1 MLKIWHKLSAIA
13 LVSIIAIAVILFFF
27 IKEQG
32 RKLDFSTKELYG
44 VEYIDK
50 AGVVQ
55 KRLIDFR
62 GMVFAYS
69 KLGVG
74 RKSKI
79 SKVISEIDVL
89 LYDLEVVDS
98 NYGDKLNTS
107 AKIKGVKK
115 NWENV
120 KNVFSA
126 DPRETVLHVDKLI
139 ADVNGL
145 IKHVGNSSNLVLDPH
160 LDTNYLVDSVVN
172 RVLDAATSTMILR
185 DLLSTHPPGRPF
197 STEELLKFSSLAA
210 TVRSELDGIVQGMDI
225 AIRQNPDLGSQIAP
239 LVSVVKEV
247 GDIFVY
253 NVEDELRGGSGS
265 RELSRTQIYEDGNIV
280 VDSFFQF
287 FSASTD
293 GIKNLISD
301 GISSQKKTRLTV
313 LTLLSFAIVAI
324 SILVF
329 VISSDITRQIKSIST
344 SLDQIRSGN
353 FKARAEVL
361 TKDELGKL
369 AASLNIILEE
379 TISLTQSR
387 EERDKIQRSIRKLLE
402 EVSDV
407 ARGDLTIEAEVTAD
421 MTGAIAD
428 AFNNMI
434 LQLRN
439 IIGEVK
445 TAAIQISA
453 SSSSVNN
460 TMNSLM
466 DGSEEQTAAIIETS
480 SAMDEMAISVKQ
492 VSENARVSAEVAEL
506 AIHTSNEGTDAVD
519 KTIDAMEG
527 IKDHVQETAK
537 RIKRLGES
545 SQEIGETV
553 RLINDMADVT
563 RILALNAS
571 IQATTSGEA
580 GRGFAVVAEE
590 IERLA
595 ENAAS
600 ATQRISTL
608 TKTIQM
614 ETAEAIM
621 AMEATT
627 AEVINGSKL
636 ANEAGTALV
645 KIKNVSN
652 DIAEFIQSV
661 SEAAE
666 QQANSTEIVAASMND
681 IARITLQTTSGT
693 RQVADEITN
702 LSNLSAAL
710 RSSVST
716 FKLPPSEPSSPQT
729 HRDSS
734 VSSFAAD
741 AAEMR
746 IKGVLDEEAEEASV
760 PKG

>member
-13 LVSIIAIAVILFFF
+13 LVCVIAIALILFFF

-50 AGVVQ
+50 AGAVQ

-69 KLGVG
+69 KRGVG

-79 SKVISEIDVL
+79 SKVVSEIDVL
-89 LYDLEVVDS
+89 LNDLEVVDS
-98 NYGDKLNTS
+98 NFGDKLNTS
-107 AKIKGVKK
+107 VKIKGVKK

-126 DPRETVLHVDKLI
+126 DSRETVPHVDKLI
-139 ADVNGL
+139 ADINGL
-145 IKHVGNSSNLVLDPH
+145 IKHVGNTSNLVLDPN
-160 LDTNYLVDSVVN
+160 LDTNYLVNSIVN
-172 RVLDAATSTMILR
+172 SIPNAATSTMILR
-185 DLLSTHPPGRPF
+185 DLLSAHPPDRPF
-197 STEELLKFSSLAA
+197 STEEVLKLSSLVSV
-210 TVRSELDGIVQGMDI
+210 VRSELDGIVQGMDV
-225 AIRQNPDLGSQIAP
+225 AIRQNPDVGSQIAP
-239 LVSVVKEV
+239 LVSVVKDV

-253 NVEDELRGGSGS
+253 NVEDELRGGSGF
-265 RELSRTQIYEDGNIV
+265 RELPRTQIYEEGNLV
-280 VDSFFQF
+280 VDGFFQF
-287 FSASTD
+287 YSASTN
-293 GIKNLISD
+293 GLKNLISD
-301 GISSQKKTRLTV
+301 SVSSQKQTRLAI
-313 LTLLSFAIVAI
+313 LTLSSFAFVVIV
-324 SILVF
+324 ILVF

-407 ARGDLTIEAEVTAD
+407 ATGDLTIQAEVTAD

-445 TAAIQISA
+445 TASIQVSA

-466 DGSEEQTAAIIETS
+466 NGSEEQTAAIIETS
-480 SAMDEMAISVKQ
+480 SAMDEMSISVKQ
-492 VSENARVSAEVAEL
+492 VSENARASAEVAEL
-506 AIHTSNEGTDAVD
+506 ALHTSNEGSDAVE

-553 RLINDMADVT
+553 RLINEIADVT

-614 ETAEAIM
+614 ETAEAVM

-627 AEVINGSKL
+627 VEVINGSKL

-645 KIKNVSN
+645 KIENVTN
-652 DIAEFIQSV
+652 KIAELIQSI
-661 SEAAE
+661 SEVAE
-666 QQANSTEIVAASMND
+666 QQANSTETVAASMND

-702 LSNLSAAL
+702 LSNLSEAL
-710 RSSVST
+710 SSSVST
-716 FKLPPSEPSSPQT
+716 FKLPLSGPSSPET
-729 HRDSS
+729 HRNSS
-734 VSSFAAD
+734 VGSV

-746 IKGVLDEEAEEASV
+746 IKGLMDEEAEESFSV
-760 PKG
+760 PEG